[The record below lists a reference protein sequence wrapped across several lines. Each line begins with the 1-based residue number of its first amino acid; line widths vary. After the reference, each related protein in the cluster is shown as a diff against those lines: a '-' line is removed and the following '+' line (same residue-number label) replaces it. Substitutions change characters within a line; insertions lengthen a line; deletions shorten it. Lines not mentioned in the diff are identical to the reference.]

1 MSAAHSTRPA
11 TADGS
16 KDNRN
21 LAIIVGEIFRGQLL
35 NLEIAFDE
43 VTIEVPPSELLDVC
57 GQLRDRLELGFEQL
71 MDLSGV
77 DYLHYGLD
85 EWKGSGKASSS
96 GFGRGVEVERK
107 TTGRLRFGVESVREN
122 ISRPRFAVVYH
133 LLSCSHN
140 RRLRLRCPVEDSAV
154 PLVPSV
160 TPVWSCADW
169 YEREAFDL
177 FGIYFDNHPDLRRLL
192 TDYGFIGH
200 PFRKDFPM
208 IGTVEVRYDPAHG
221 RVVNEPVSI
230 EPRVLVP
237 RVIGDEQGSVQPRPE
252 AESPADSQKAA
263 GD

>member
-1 MSAAHSTRPA
+1 MAE
-11 TADGS
+11 GS

-21 LAIIVGEIFRGQLL
+21 LAIIVGEIFRDQLL

-43 VTIEVPPSELLDVC
+43 VTLEVAPGELLDVC
-57 GQLRDRLELGFEQL
+57 GQLRDRPELGFEQL
-71 MDLSGV
+71 IDLAGV
-77 DYLHYGLD
+77 DYLHYGCG
-85 EWKGSGKASSS
+85 EWKGSDKASGS
-96 GFGRGVEVERK
+96 GFSRGVEVERK
-107 TTGRLRFGVESVREN
+107 TTGRLRFGVESAREN
-122 ISRPRFAVVYH
+122 RSRPRFAVVYH

-140 RRLRLRCPVEDSAV
+140 RRLRLRCPVEDGVV

-160 TPVWSCADW
+160 TSVWNCADW

-200 PFRKDFPM
+200 PFRKDFPL
-208 IGTVEVRYDPAHG
+208 IGAVEVRYDPAHG

-237 RVIGDEQGSVQPRPE
+237 RVIGGEEGSMQPRPE
-252 AESPADSQKAA
+252 VDPAVGAEKAT

>member
-1 MSAAHSTRPA
+1 MAER
-11 TADGS
+11 S

-21 LAIIVGEIFRGQLL
+21 LAILVGNIFQGQLL
-35 NLEIAFDE
+35 NLEIAFNE
-43 VTIEVPPSELLDVC
+43 VTLEVAPSELLDVC
-57 GQLRDRLELGFEQL
+57 GQLRDRAELGFKQL
-71 MDLSGV
+71 IDLAGI
-77 DYLHYGLD
+77 DYLHYGRD
-85 EWKGSGKASSS
+85 EWKNADKASSS

-107 TTGRLRFGVESVREN
+107 TAGRLSFGMESVRGN

-133 LLSCSHN
+133 LLSYSHN
-140 RRLRLRCPVEDSAV
+140 RRLRLRCPVEDGVV

-169 YEREAFDL
+169 YEREAYDL

-208 IGTVEVRYDPAHG
+208 IGAVEVRYDPAHG

-237 RVIGDEQGSVQPRPE
+237 RVISGGEGSVQPRPE
-252 AESPADSQKAA
+252 AGPIADAPKAA